1 MTAFATALATLH
13 ADPNM
18 AEAASYR
25 RPPWPWAPARIIR
38 TSPNEI
44 LGGLGG
50 PGARAGYLYADV
62 LTAAL
67 TYTPQ
72 RGDEVKMGAIVYTV
86 EDAERDALG
95 LSYRLT
101 LSALMP

>member
-1 MTAFATALATLH
+1 MTAFAVARATLH

-18 AEAASYR
+18 AEPASYR
-25 RPPWPWAPARIIR
+25 RPPWPWASARIIR
-38 TSPNEI
+38 TAPNEI
-44 LGGLGG
+44 MGGLGG

-67 TYTPQ
+67 AYTPQ
-72 RGDEVKMGAIVYTV
+72 RGDEVKLGATVYTV
-86 EDAERDALG
+86 EDAERDTLG
-95 LSYRLT
+95 LSWRLT

>member
-1 MTAFATALATLH
+1 MSAFAAALATLH

-18 AEAASYR
+18 AEAGQYR

-38 TSPNEI
+38 TAPNADM
-44 LGGLGG
+44 GGLGG

-62 LTAAL
+62 PVAAL
-67 TYTPQ
+67 AYTPQ
-72 RGDEVKMGAIVYTV
+72 RGDEVKLGAVVYTV
-86 EDAERDALG
+86 EDAERDTLG
-95 LSYRLT
+95 LSWRLT